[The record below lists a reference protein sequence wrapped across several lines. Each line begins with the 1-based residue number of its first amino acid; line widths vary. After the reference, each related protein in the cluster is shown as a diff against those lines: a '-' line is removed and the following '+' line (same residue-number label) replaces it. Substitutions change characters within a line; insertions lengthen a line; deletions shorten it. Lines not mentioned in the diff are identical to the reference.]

1 MGSSGVFFGGS
12 GELSPM
18 VELLGV
24 YGRAEIGSSNGISDG
39 NIYGNVEV
47 SLLVE

>member
-1 MGSSGVFFGGS
+1 MSGLLWCFLGGS

-24 YGRAEIGSSNGISDG
+24 YGRAEIGSSA
-39 NIYGNVEV
+39 
-47 SLLVE
+47 L